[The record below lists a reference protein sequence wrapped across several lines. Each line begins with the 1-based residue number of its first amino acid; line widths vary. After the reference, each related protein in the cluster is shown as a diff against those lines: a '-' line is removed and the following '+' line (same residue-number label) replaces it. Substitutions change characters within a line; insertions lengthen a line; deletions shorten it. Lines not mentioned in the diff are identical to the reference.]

1 MDAAFAFGLDSI
13 LDAGL
18 ICYTYTILQTN
29 QKEMDVT

>member
-18 ICYTYTILQTN
+18 ICYTYTIL
-29 QKEMDVT
+29 KKKKMDVT